1 MTKPMTAKEFIA
13 TCSELAQVYPSLSK
27 QQYVDFMR
35 DRFRV
40 YESQKD
46 ASLERTLQRLQ
57 DHFNRGFFSLP
68 LTEQPLFLTHIDD
81 N

>member
-1 MTKPMTAKEFIA
+1 MTKPMTAQDFIA
-13 TCSELAQVYPSLSK
+13 TCSELAQVYDSMTK
-27 QQYVDFMR
+27 QQYIDFMR

-40 YESQKD
+40 YEGQKD
-46 ASLERTLQRLQ
+46 AKIEVTLARLQ

-68 LTEQPLFLTHIDD
+68 LTEQPLFLTRIDE